1 MVDASELA
9 WRLLS
14 RRHGAQLCYS
24 PMFHSSCFSKDP
36 KYRKDSLQTCPED
49 RPLIIQVG
57 KHCETLFYSSKWGFG
72 GGRLD
77 GLLLGGLKEND
88 SVGINFS
95 NLNHY
100 SFVAAYVCIL
110 PYRIGTYATRAG

>member
-1 MVDASELA
+1 MK
-9 WRLLS
+9 
-14 RRHGAQLCYS
+14 
-24 PMFHSSCFSKDP
+24 HSS
-36 KYRKDSLQTCPED
+36 
-49 RPLIIQVG
+49 
-57 KHCETLFYSSKWGFG
+57 TLLNGVLG
-72 GGRLD
+72 EAGGRLD

-110 PYRIGTYATRAG
+110 PYRLGTYATRAG